1 MLIFII
7 KVLCLLNILGFLYR
21 LPQLFQSIIFLKEY
35 LKAFILTNWV
45 GILLLIICFIIIYSK
60 IILMNTMIEQQH
72 KILKELS
79 EIKTFISDLY
89 NTCDNNDM
97 CDNYDSC
104 DNYNT

>member
-7 KVLCLLNILGFLYR
+7 KVLCVLNILVVLYR

-35 LKAFILTNWV
+35 LKVFILTNWV

-79 EIKTFISDLY
+79 EIKTFISDIY
-89 NTCDNNDM
+89 HTCDNNDL
-97 CDNYDSC
+97 CNNYDSC
-104 DNYNT
+104 DNYDT